1 MNFSEIV
8 QGGATKYANQE
19 EEIAYVPIIP
29 KVALMCSH
37 DSILRANSD
46 LYEALEVESFLFED

>member
-8 QGGATKYANQE
+8 QGDATKYANQV
-19 EEIAYVPIIP
+19 EEITYVPIIP
-29 KVALMCSH
+29 KVALTCSH

-46 LYEALEVESFLFED
+46 LYEALEVESLLFED